1 MSFIRT
7 CLSFFS
13 IFRGSLAWPGAIGI
27 RTSTR
32 RTGKELF
39 RSCAFNESRRARR
52 GSSFLLS
59 LDTFVF
65 FVKTG
70 LSELLFQ
77 KMFNERGWPKK
88 IFFPGPCGLFWDKKP
103 ENQTKISDCSTRRL
117 CGGIQRMR
125 DVKGTGTAPRCPA
138 RVAFGNDSWFL
149 PQTKSPQNHM

>member
-1 MSFIRT
+1 MCTYKICSYRYSGCTQLRNRYVFHSDVSF
-7 CLSFFS
+7 LFS

-39 RSCAFNESRRARR
+39 RSCVFNESRRARR

-77 KMFNERGWPKK
+77 KKFNERGWPKK

-125 DVKGTGTAPRCPA
+125 DVKGTGTA
-138 RVAFGNDSWFL
+138 
-149 PQTKSPQNHM
+149 